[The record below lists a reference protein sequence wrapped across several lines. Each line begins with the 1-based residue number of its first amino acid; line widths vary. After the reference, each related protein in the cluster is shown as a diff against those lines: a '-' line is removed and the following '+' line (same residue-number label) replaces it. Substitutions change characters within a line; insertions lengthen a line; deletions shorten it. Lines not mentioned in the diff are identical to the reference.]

1 MWSPFVLGV
10 SRATIPLHSNHQ
22 QVQRHKPIQ
31 IALVLAGAAVASYAG
46 ATLALQSKPSAPT
59 TGEAPV
65 AAKDD
70 AVAAAPSAEAKPFA
84 DAELDGL
91 RGAVANLQR
100 EVDDLRAQLARRDA
114 AANDAPRETGKV
126 TTVDAVADLQRDAIV
141 RVMEEERQR
150 EQHKRDEERKAREK
164 EALDRMAERAAKDLG
179 LSPADQTRY
188 SDYLA
193 LASAKR
199 DAMFAGMRGGQGN
212 GTDMRTA
219 WEDYRTW
226 SENELKGTFG
236 DNLGQQI
243 GDWQREQMRG
253 GGMGFDFGGRVDA
266 RFGGQTNGGPT
277 PPNQGEAGR
286 APARGRGRE

>member
-1 MWSPFVLGV
+1 M
-10 SRATIPLHSNHQ
+10 
-22 QVQRHKPIQ
+22 KPIQ

-100 EVDDLRAQLARRDA
+100 EVDDLRAQLARRDV

-126 TTVDAVADLQRDAIV
+126 ATVDAVADLQRDAIV

-150 EQHKRDEERKAREK
+150 EQQKRDEERKAREK
-164 EALDRMAERAAKDLG
+164 EALDRLAERAAKDLG

-193 LASAKR
+193 IASAKR
-199 DAMFAGMRGGQGN
+199 DAMFAGMRYGGQGT

-253 GGMGFDFGGRVDA
+253 GGGFDFGGRGGDV
-266 RFGGQTNGGPT
+266 RFGGQTTGGAPQ
-277 PPNQGEAGR
+277 PNQGATGGT
-286 APARGRGRE
+286 PARGRGR